1 MLMKKYLF
9 LIAMSAALLTGCKKD
24 NLENPDQPT
33 DVPSIETGTSTLS
46 IPAQGGTVELTY
58 EIINPAEDG
67 QISASQADSWIHDF
81 NYDTDG
87 KISFTADANEST
99 ESRSQELT
107 ITYTYGD
114 GNSVEARVDAVQDGA
129 DPVQYDFD
137 KTLDVFNGEYYGDMY
152 SNNGEHNWFF
162 IISDT
167 ELDEDGY
174 MLPNGSYYTLDIY
187 GPVPEDAGNPIL
199 PAGEY
204 VLGEEGA
211 TDEMTF
217 SPDYSGISM
226 TDEFGSYAYRETFT
240 EGNLTIAYEGEN
252 MVLEAFLTD
261 SQGKTHHVT
270 YNGPAEFI
278 DDSGNGGDTGDYP
291 QSTLTGDY
299 TLDLSGAEGTAYYY
313 GDYYGTGGANWL
325 IDITP
330 TSGSGDAFMTDM
342 VAEGTDFEAGITSGT
357 YTVTSSYFPNPGEC
371 LQGYI
376 DGYGL
381 GGTFYAKALDGMA
394 TEYAIAVSG
403 DLMITN
409 NGDGTYVI
417 SFEFLDS
424 QGYTWD
430 GEWSGNLE
438 VVDSETYQASIS
450 KAGASVSTGRHS
462 FDLPVAGNKN
472 LAAASKR
479 ARTRN

>member
-1 MLMKKYLF
+1 MKKYLF

-24 NLENPDQPT
+24 NLGNQDLPT
-33 DVPSIETGTSTLS
+33 DVPSIEAGTATLS
-46 IPAQGGTVELTY
+46 IPAQGGTVELAY

-67 QISASQADSWIHDF
+67 QISASQAESWIHDF

-137 KTLDVFNGEYYGDMY
+137 LTLDVFNGEYYGDMFG
-152 SNNGEHNWFF
+152 NNGEHNWFV

-167 ELDEDGY
+167 ELDADGY
-174 MLPNGSYYTLDIY
+174 VQPNGTYYIFDIY
-187 GPVPEDAGNPIL
+187 GPAPEDAGNPIP

-211 TDEMTF
+211 TEEMTF
-217 SPDYSGISM
+217 TPDYSDVTI
-226 TDEFGSYAYRETFT
+226 TEADGSTSYNESFT
-240 EGNLTIAYEGEN
+240 EGSLTISYEGEN

-261 SQGKTHHVT
+261 GQGKTHHVT
-270 YNGPAEFI
+270 YNGPAEFL
-278 DDSGNGGDTGDYP
+278 DDSGNGGDIGGDYP

-299 TLDLSGAEGTAYYY
+299 TLDLSGAQGTAYYY
-313 GDYYGTGGANWL
+313 GDYYGTGGGNWM

-376 DGYGL
+376 DDYGL

-409 NGDGTYVI
+409 NGDGSYVI

-430 GEWSGNLE
+430 GEWSGNLA
-438 VVDSETYQASIS
+438 VINSDIYQASIS
-450 KAGASVSTGRHS
+450 SAGAPLSTERHS
-462 FDLPVAGNKN
+462 FEIPVAAKKD
-472 LAAASKR
+472 LAAAAKR